1 MDPAWRPLSALCRSR
16 CSICVHYKTT
26 LSFARLGAVGKSI
39 NMKCAILA
47 VNHSDWRCR
56 NRSRNRYTG
65 IQPARGE
72 HSSIQQDRRL
82 QRGMKS
88 AGSLQLKTFLFILL
102 MVVFGPLGNVLLGK
116 GMKRIGAIHVAS
128 LPQVGHLLW
137 RILTSPTIWAGIAA
151 LLSFFVAY
159 LLVLSW
165 ADYSYVQP
173 ASSVSYA
180 MVALL
185 AHFLLREAI
194 SPLRWLG
201 VLIICLGVLVVGY
214 TPPRTTET
222 R

>member
-1 MDPAWRPLSALCRSR
+1 
-16 CSICVHYKTT
+16 
-26 LSFARLGAVGKSI
+26 
-39 NMKCAILA
+39 
-47 VNHSDWRCR
+47 
-56 NRSRNRYTG
+56 
-65 IQPARGE
+65 
-72 HSSIQQDRRL
+72 
-82 QRGMKS
+82 MKS
-88 AGSLQLKTFLFILL
+88 AGSLHFKTYLFILF

-116 GMKRIGAIHVAS
+116 GMKRIGAIHVIS
-128 LPQVGHLLW
+128 LAQLGHLLL
-137 RILTSPTIWAGIAA
+137 RVLSSPTIWAGIAA

-159 LLVLSW
+159 MLVLSW

-185 AHFLLREAI
+185 AHYLLRETI

-214 TPPRTTET
+214 TPPRTTEP

>member
-1 MDPAWRPLSALCRSR
+1 
-16 CSICVHYKTT
+16 
-26 LSFARLGAVGKSI
+26 
-39 NMKCAILA
+39 
-47 VNHSDWRCR
+47 
-56 NRSRNRYTG
+56 
-65 IQPARGE
+65 
-72 HSSIQQDRRL
+72 
-82 QRGMKS
+82 MKS
-88 AGSLQLKTFLFILL
+88 AGSLHLKTYLFILF

-116 GMKRIGAIHVAS
+116 GMKRIGVVHVVS
-128 LPQVGHLLW
+128 LAQVGHLLL
-137 RILTSPTIWAGIAA
+137 RILSSPIIWAGVAS
-151 LLSFFVAY
+151 LLSFFLAY

-214 TPPRTTET
+214 TPPRTTEP